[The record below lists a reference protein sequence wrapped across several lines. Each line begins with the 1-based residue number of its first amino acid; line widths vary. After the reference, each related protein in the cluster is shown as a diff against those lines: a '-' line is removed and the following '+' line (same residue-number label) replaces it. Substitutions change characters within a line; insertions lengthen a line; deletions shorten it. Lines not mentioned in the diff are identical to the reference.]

1 MNRRTTI
8 VLLLLLSLA
17 PAVWGEQGEYIIK
30 KGDTLSRVSRQSG
43 VPVAVLQAVNRLDNA
58 SALSIGTRLKIP
70 AVHVVRKGDTL
81 YSLSRRYGV
90 SVADLRAI
98 NRLSTNQALK
108 INQKLYYVSAVD
120 MAAAVT
126 APPTTPV
133 PRKNDPPP
141 DAKSAVFWPHPGTRE
156 VYNGKFRAIVINGDR
171 GDLIYSVSMGQVIAA
186 GPYRGFGN
194 VVFVSSGT
202 DLIYGYLGIEE
213 LIVSVGEQI
222 ESGSVLG
229 RMGVYFHQ
237 TDAKLLFIVYD
248 NAKQA
253 FLDPKQVLFA
263 STQAKE

>member
-1 MNRRTTI
+1 MNRRTI
-8 VLLLLLSLA
+8 IAILLLLVWA

-30 KGDTLSRVSRQSG
+30 KGDTLSRVSRRYG

-58 SALSIGTRLKIP
+58 SSLAIGTRLKIP
-70 AVHVVRKGDTL
+70 AVHVVKKGDTL

-90 SVADLRAI
+90 SVAELRSI
-98 NRLSTNQALK
+98 NRLSSSQALK
-108 INQKLYYVSAVD
+108 ISQKLYYVSAVD
-120 MAAAVT
+120 VAVSVT
-126 APPTTPV
+126 APPTTPA

-141 DAKSAVFWPHPGTRE
+141 DAKSAVFWPHPGARE
-156 VYNGKFRAIVINGDR
+156 VYDGKFRGIVINGDR
-171 GDLIYSVSMGQVIAA
+171 GDLIYSVSMGRVIAA

-194 VVFVSSGT
+194 VVFVSGAD
-202 DLIYGYLGIEE
+202 DLVYGYLGIEE

-237 TDAKLLFIVYD
+237 TDGKLLFIVYD
-248 NAKQA
+248 NAKHVY
-253 FLDPKQVLFA
+253 LDPKQVLFA